1 MRGSR
6 GYVRTHFGNPRD
18 GTTPAHEKFAVYF
31 NMDNGTGQFRGVHL
45 QGNRATMPIFE
56 AWMKPFHDLDVRTI
70 SQFSNRG
77 TDHLSFNEAGLPG
90 FQFVQDRIEYRA
102 RTHHFN
108 MDTFDKLLPRDLM
121 INASVVASFAYHAAM
136 RDERFPRP
144 GG

>member
-1 MRGSR
+1 MRR
-6 GYVRTHFGNPRD
+6 PRD

-45 QGNRATMPIFE
+45 QGNRATTPIFE
-56 AWMKPFHDLDVRTI
+56 AWMTPFHDLDVRTI

-102 RTHHFN
+102 RTHTQRY
-108 MDTFDKLLPRDLM
+108 DTSELDDRPRFHHGTLGR
-121 INASVVASFAYHAAM
+121 AM
-136 RDERFPRP
+136 RLQPAAPASLPTIDPENT
-144 GG
+144 